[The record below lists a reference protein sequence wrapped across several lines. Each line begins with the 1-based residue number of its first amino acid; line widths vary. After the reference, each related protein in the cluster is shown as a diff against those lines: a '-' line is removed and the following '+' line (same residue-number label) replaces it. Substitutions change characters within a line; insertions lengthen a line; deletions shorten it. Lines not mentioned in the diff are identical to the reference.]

1 MQIPGG
7 TMNKIK
13 KTIKYTAALMRLT
26 IGISAAALVVLSLFK
41 KPK

>member
-1 MQIPGG
+1 MS
-7 TMNKIK
+7 KLK
-13 KTIKYTAALMRLT
+13 KSIKYTAALIRLT